1 MLQQFA
7 MKNYWD
13 IIIINLTSILLALWT
28 YYYFDGKPEM
38 PIAILATGIS
48 ASFGIRQ
55 YKIEND
61 KMFKE
66 LFQAF
71 NEKYDVKFN
80 NALNLIVDK
89 HQANDHYELDGDE
102 KTLLID
108 YVNLCAE
115 EYLWY
120 KKGRIDADVWF
131 AWEHG
136 MRYYFKL
143 KPISVCIEKEKTQ
156 KESYYGLFEKLN
168 L

>member
-1 MLQQFA
+1 

-13 IIIINLTSILLALWT
+13 IIIINLTTILLALWT
-28 YYYFDGKPEM
+28 NYYFDGKPEM

-71 NEKYDVKFN
+71 NEKYDIKFN
-80 NALNLIVDK
+80 NVLNLIVEKYQND
-89 HQANDHYELDGDE
+89 ANYQLDNDE
-102 KTLLID
+102 KALLVD
-108 YVNLCAE
+108 YINLCAE

-120 KKGRIDADVWF
+120 KKGRIDADVWS
-131 AWEHG
+131 AWENG
-136 MRYYFKL
+136 MRYYFQL
-143 KPISVCIEKEKTQ
+143 KPISICVEIEKTQ